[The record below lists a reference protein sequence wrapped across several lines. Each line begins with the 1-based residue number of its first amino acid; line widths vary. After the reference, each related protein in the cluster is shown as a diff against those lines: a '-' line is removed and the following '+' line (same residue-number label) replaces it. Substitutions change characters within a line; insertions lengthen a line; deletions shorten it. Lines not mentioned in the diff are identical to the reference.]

1 MLAIIIT
8 LSMLFLIFV
17 IAMASFGM
25 LTGIVAW
32 MLANPVIVL
41 CALLIVYV
49 HHKNKKDDK

>member
-1 MLAIIIT
+1 MLTLIIT
-8 LSMLFLIFV
+8 LSMLFLVFV

-49 HHKNKKDDK
+49 HHKNKKDK